1 MGNWGGKVRRQLT
14 VREWLA
20 LLCAATTVVS
30 ACRKP
35 NDDHVASTRRATLN
49 VGAAQLTPDSPIAG
63 LRQLSQLLALE
74 GLARAGDDG
83 RMQPWLAESWTSPD
97 DGRSVVVKLKPGVK
111 FQDGEPFDAGTA
123 ARLLPDTLRSFMG
136 SLAGEVVS
144 ITPVNPTTVAIQ
156 FRQRSPFLIEALEA
170 TIRKPGP
177 AMIGTGPFMIEGNST
192 TDLRANHSYYLGAPA
207 IERITVSNHASV
219 RTAWAEML
227 RNRLDMLWEVGS
239 DALDSMKNSSSISLF
254 TYTRHYQHVI
264 AFNTQSAALRSPDVR
279 RGLNFAVDRA
289 TVVHSALRDNGIPSS
304 GPISPR
310 HWAFPPDAQQ
320 FDFDARQAAGLLA
333 RGRRKSDGIHFTCLV
348 PPDSIDERIALEVK
362 RELAVLGVDMA
373 VEEASRDEIVT
384 RAANQRYEAV
394 MTEVISGPTLFRQYL
409 VWHTKSPS
417 NWGHFGNATIDGSLD
432 EVRQAPDEAAY
443 LTAEGRLQ
451 RAFMDDPPAI
461 FLAWSVRARA
471 VSKRFAVEAEEGR
484 DVLSTIRLWKPVNIE
499 PRASHN

>member
-1 MGNWGGKVRRQLT
+1 MGDLGGERCGQLT
-14 VREWLA
+14 GRVCLV
-20 LLCAATTVVS
+20 LLCAAATVDG
-30 ACRKP
+30 ACRNQ
-35 NDDHVASTRRATLN
+35 NDDHVASTRRAKLN
-49 VGAAQLTPDSPIAG
+49 VGVAQLSPDSPIAG

-74 GLARAGDDG
+74 SLVRAGDDG
-83 RMQPWLAESWTSPD
+83 RMRPLLAESWTSPD

-111 FQDGEPFDAGTA
+111 FQDGEPFDGAIA
-123 ARLLPDTLRSFMG
+123 AKLLPDILRSSMG
-136 SLAGEVVS
+136 SLAGEVISVAS
-144 ITPVNPTTVAIQ
+144 VNPTTVTIQ
-156 FRQRSPFLIEALEA
+156 FRQASPFLIEALEA

-177 AMIGTGPFMIEGNST
+177 TVIGTGPFMIEGNSA

-207 IERITVSNHASV
+207 IERITVSNHGSV

-227 RNRLDMLWEVGS
+227 RDRLDMLWEVGS
-239 DALDSMKNSSSISLF
+239 DALDSMKNSNSISLF

-264 AFNTQSAALRSPDVR
+264 AFNTHSAALRSPEIR

-289 TVVHSALRDNGIPSS
+289 TVVHSALRDNGVPSS

-310 HWAFPPDAQQ
+310 HWAFAHDAQP
-320 FDFDARQAAGLLA
+320 FEFDARRAAALLL
-333 RGRRKSDGIHFTCLV
+333 GRRKAAGIHFTCLV

-362 RELAVLGVDMA
+362 RQLAVLGVDMA
-373 VEEASRDEIVT
+373 VEEASRDEIVK
-384 RAANQRYEAV
+384 RAANQQYEAV
-394 MTEVISGPTLFRQYL
+394 MTEVISGPTLLRPYN
-409 VWHTKSPS
+409 VWHTKSPF
-417 NWGHFGNATIDGSLD
+417 NWGHFGNATIDSSLD

-443 LTAEGRLQ
+443 RTAAAHLQ

-471 VSKRFAVEAEEGR
+471 ISKRFAVEAEEGR